1 MLLNNESSR
10 WLCKRRILQKLQEIP
25 EISNIVSEWGNIKT
39 IISQAADDS
48 LWKYEAFTQKKQI
61 KNMGRWNKILCTT
74 EQQFSVQELSSN
86 KDHRKWEWI

>member
-48 LWKYEAFTQKKQI
+48 L
-61 KNMGRWNKILCTT
+61 
-74 EQQFSVQELSSN
+74 
-86 KDHRKWEWI
+86 